1 VDETRTLNEPE
12 EDSALTEEPTIEQRD
27 EAPERLSLTGVDR
40 LIRRGTKSLRR
51 MSMANL
57 DVPIAAEETSF
68 GTSRYKKKSREV
80 EKDGVV
86 FWGF

>member
-1 VDETRTLNEPE
+1 MDETRTLNEPE
-12 EDSALTEEPTIEQRD
+12 EDSALTEELTIEQRD
-27 EAPERLSLTGVDR
+27 EAPERLSLTCVDR

-51 MSMANL
+51 MSTANL
-57 DVPIAAEETSF
+57 DVPVAAEQTSF

>member
-1 VDETRTLNEPE
+1 
-12 EDSALTEEPTIEQRD
+12 
-27 EAPERLSLTGVDR
+27 
-40 LIRRGTKSLRR
+40 